1 MDIERVMKLREAV
14 EFRDLIQ
21 IVKAQSDKN
30 ISYCI
35 YSDIDDSADLTLH
48 TICYLDDYPEITDD
62 DLEIYPEFVIKH
74 GLSLLFREEL
84 VQDVIHH
91 VLHQKPSATGQEILE
106 AIIFYDTND
115 TFMDFNP

>member
-1 MDIERVMKLREAV
+1 MKLREPV

-30 ISYCI
+30 VSYCI
-35 YSDIDDSADLTLH
+35 YAALDDSADLTLH
-48 TICYLDDYPEITDD
+48 TMCYRDSYPEITDD
-62 DLEIYPEFVIKH
+62 DREIYPQFVVKH

-84 VQDVIHH
+84 VQDVIHN
-91 VLHQKPSATGQEILE
+91 VLHQKPSATDQEILE